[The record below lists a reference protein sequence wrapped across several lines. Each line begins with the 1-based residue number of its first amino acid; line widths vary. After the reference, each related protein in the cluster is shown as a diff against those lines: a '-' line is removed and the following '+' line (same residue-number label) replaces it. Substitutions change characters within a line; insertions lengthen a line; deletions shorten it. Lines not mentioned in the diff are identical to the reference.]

1 LLELIQAPLEDV
13 VAAVDD
19 ALSIAGIDR
28 SPSTLAAV
36 GDLVVPFRDRRRDT
50 AIPRYRD
57 TAIP

>member
-1 LLELIQAPLEDV
+1 M
-13 VAAVDD
+13 AAVDD